1 MYIRTTLV
9 IDNNVLATGLEELH
23 STSVEIDQ
31 LSQQKL
37 DEMERVLCQKDNQ
50 LRDLIVER

>member
-50 LRDLIVER
+50 VRDLIVER